1 MNWYTLK
8 DVENIDSPA
17 LLVYKDRVQ
26 HNIRHVLTMVK
37 DPAQL
42 RPHVKTNK
50 MAEVCKMM
58 MDAGIKKFK
67 AASIAEAE
75 MLGMVGAEDVLL
87 AYQPVKP
94 KFLRLLKLI
103 SAYPGTK
110 YSCLIDN
117 IDSAR
122 MFSARI
128 ESGLTGIGSV
138 SVRIQSGLTVFID
151 LNVGMNRTGIKP
163 ALAYD
168 LFKELPDLPGIE
180 FGGFH
185 AYDGHIRDYDLTERT
200 AHCDRD
206 FKEAEELRNR
216 MNQEGYGLPLL
227 VAGGSPT
234 FAIHSAKRNT
244 ECCPGT
250 FIFWDKGY
258 HDALPEQDFQYAALV
273 LSRVISLPDENKI
286 CIDLGH
292 KSVAS
297 ENDLQKRVYF
307 LNHPDLKPSGQSE
320 EHMVI
325 ETGKGHSFKIGD
337 VLYALP
343 IHICPT
349 VALYDHALI
358 VEEGDVTD
366 SWKVIARDRRINY

>member
-1 MNWYTLK
+1 MNWYTIN
-8 DVENIDSPA
+8 DVENVDSPA
-17 LLVYKDRVQ
+17 LVVYRDRVQ
-26 HNIRHVLTMVK
+26 QNIRNVLAMVN

-50 MAEVCKMM
+50 MAEVCRMM
-58 MDAGIKKFK
+58 LEAGIKKFK
-67 AASIAEAE
+67 AATIAEAE

-103 SAYPGTK
+103 RAYPATK
-110 YSCLIDN
+110 YSCLADN

-122 MFSARI
+122 LFSVLSLA
-128 ESGLTGIGSV
+128 EGISMPV
-138 SVRIQSGLTVFID
+138 CID

-163 ALAYD
+163 DAAFQ
-168 LFKELPDLPGIE
+168 LFQDIQVLTGIE
-180 FGGFH
+180 FKGLH
-185 AYDGHIRDYDLTERT
+185 AYDGHIRDYDLSERI
-200 AHCDRD
+200 AHCSRD
-206 FKEAEELRNR
+206 FKEVEELRSKIQ
-216 MNQEGYGLPLL
+216 QEGYGFPLL
-227 VAGGSPT
+227 IAGGSPT
-234 FAIHSAKRNT
+234 FAIHSTKENA

-273 LSRVISLPDENKI
+273 LTRVISLPDESRI

-297 ENDLQKRVYF
+297 ENELQKRVYF
-307 LNHPDLKPSGQSE
+307 LAHPDLKPSGQSE

-325 ETGKGHSFKIGD
+325 EVGKGHSFKVGD

-349 VALYDHALI
+349 VALYDRAVI
-358 VEEGDVTD
+358 VEDGDVCAI
-366 SWKVIARDRRINY
+366 WKVNARDRQINY

>member
-1 MNWYTLK
+1 MNWYTIK

-17 LLVYKDRVQ
+17 LVVYKDQVE
-26 HNIRHVLTMVK
+26 HNIRKVLTMVN

-50 MAEVCKMM
+50 MLEVCKMM
-58 MDAGIKKFK
+58 RDSGIRKFK

-75 MLGMVGAEDVLL
+75 MLGMAGAEDVIL

-94 KFLRLLKLI
+94 KFLRLLKLVD
-103 SAYPGTK
+103 AYPDTK
-110 YSCLIDN
+110 YSCLVDN

-122 MFSARI
+122 MFSD
-128 ESGLTGIGSV
+128 LTKGSM
-138 SVRIQSGLTVFID
+138 SVFID

-163 ALAYD
+163 ASAFD
-168 LFKELPDLPGIE
+168 LFKQLQSLPGID
-180 FGGFH
+180 FKGFH
-185 AYDGHIRDYDLTERT
+185 AYDGHIRDYDLTERI
-200 AHCDRD
+200 AHCERD
-206 FKEAEELRNR
+206 FKEAEDLRKKV
-216 MNQEGYGLPLL
+216 QAEGYGLPLL

-234 FAIHSAKRNT
+234 FAIHSSKQNT

-273 LSRVISLPDENKI
+273 LTRVISLPAEDKI

-307 LNHPDLKPSGQSE
+307 LDHPELKPAGQSE
-320 EHMVI
+320 EHLVI
-325 ETGKGHSFKIGD
+325 EVAKDHSFKIGD
-337 VLYALP
+337 ILYALP

-349 VALYDHALI
+349 VALYDRAVI
-358 VEEGDVTD
+358 IKNGEVCDT
-366 SWKVIARDRRINY
+366 WKVIARDRKINY

>member
-1 MNWYTLK
+1 MNWYTIK

-17 LLVYKDRVQ
+17 LVVYKDRVE
-26 HNIRHVLTMVK
+26 HNIRKVLSMVE

-50 MAEVCKMM
+50 MLEVCKMM
-58 MDAGIKKFK
+58 RNSGIKKFK

-75 MLGMVGAEDVLL
+75 MLGMAGAEDVIL

-103 SAYPGTK
+103 DAYPDTK
-110 YSCLIDN
+110 YSCLVDN

-122 MFSARI
+122 MFSEIVSARI
-128 ESGLTGIGSV
+128 G
-138 SVRIQSGLTVFID
+138 SGLTVFID

-163 ALAYD
+163 AQAFD
-168 LFKELPDLPGIE
+168 LFKELQNLLGIE
-180 FGGFH
+180 FKGLH
-185 AYDGHIRDYDLTERT
+185 AYDGHIRDYDLAERI

-206 FKEAEELRNR
+206 FKEAEELRNKI
-216 MNQEGYGLPLL
+216 QSEGYSLPLL
-227 VAGGSPT
+227 VAGGTPT
-234 FAIHSAKRNT
+234 FAIHSSKQNT

-258 HDALPEQDFQYAALV
+258 HDALPEQEFQYAGLV
-273 LSRVISLPDENKI
+273 LTRVISLPAEDKI

-292 KSVAS
+292 KSIAS

-307 LNHPDLKPSGQSE
+307 LNHPERKSLGQSE
-320 EHMVI
+320 EHLVI
-325 ETGKGHSFKIGD
+325 EVAKGHNFKIGD
-337 VLYALP
+337 ILYALP

-349 VALYDHALI
+349 VALYDRAVI
-358 VEEGDVTD
+358 INDGEVCET
-366 SWKVIARDRRINY
+366 WKVIARDRQINY

>member
-1 MNWYTLK
+1 MNWYTIK
-8 DVENIDSPA
+8 DVDNIDSPA
-17 LLVYKDRVQ
+17 LVVYKDRVE
-26 HNIRHVLTMVK
+26 HNIRKVLSMVK

-50 MAEVCKMM
+50 MLEVCKMM
-58 MDAGIKKFK
+58 RNSGIRKFK

-75 MLGMVGAEDVLL
+75 MLGMAGAEDVIL

-103 SAYPGTK
+103 DAYPATK
-110 YSCLIDN
+110 YSCLVDN

-122 MFSARI
+122 MFSELMSARTR
-128 ESGLTGIGSV
+128 SGLS
-138 SVRIQSGLTVFID
+138 VFID
-151 LNVGMNRTGIKP
+151 LNVGMNRTGIIP
-163 ALAYD
+163 AQAYD
-168 LFKELPDLPGIE
+168 LFKELQKLPGIE
-180 FGGFH
+180 FKGFH
-185 AYDGHIRDYDLTERT
+185 AYDGHIRDYDLSERI

-206 FKEAEELRNR
+206 FKEAEELRNKI
-216 MNQEGYGLPLL
+216 QSEGYSLPLL
-227 VAGGSPT
+227 VAGGTPT
-234 FAIHSAKRNT
+234 FAIHSSKRNT

-273 LSRVISLPDENKI
+273 LTRVISLPDEGKI

-292 KSVAS
+292 KSIAS

-307 LNHPDLKPSGQSE
+307 LNHPELKPLGQSE
-320 EHMVI
+320 EHLVI
-325 ETGKGHSFKIGD
+325 EVDKGHNFKIGD
-337 VLYALP
+337 ILYALP

-349 VALYDHALI
+349 VALYDRAVI
-358 VEEGDVTD
+358 VNDGEVCDT
-366 SWKVIARDRRINY
+366 WKVIARDRQINY

>member
-1 MNWYTLK
+1 MNWYTIK

-17 LLVYKDRVQ
+17 LVVYKDRVE
-26 HNIRHVLTMVK
+26 HNIRKVLAMVN

-50 MAEVCKMM
+50 MLEVCKMM
-58 MDAGIKKFK
+58 RDSGIRKFK

-75 MLGMVGAEDVLL
+75 MLGMAGAEDVIL

-103 SAYPGTK
+103 DAYPDTK
-110 YSCLIDN
+110 YSCLADN
-117 IDSAR
+117 IDSTR
-122 MFSARI
+122 MFS
-128 ESGLTGIGSV
+128 ELLSG
-138 SVRIQSGLTVFID
+138 RNRSGQGLSVFID

-163 ALAYD
+163 ALAFD
-168 LFKELPDLPGIE
+168 LFKELQNLPGIE
-180 FGGFH
+180 FKGFH
-185 AYDGHIRDYDLTERT
+185 AYDGHIRDYDLAERI

-206 FKEAEELRNR
+206 FKEAEELRNKI
-216 MNQEGYGLPLL
+216 QSEGYGLPLL

-234 FAIHSAKRNT
+234 FAIHSSKQNT

-258 HDALPEQDFQYAALV
+258 HDALPEQDFQYAGLV
-273 LSRVISLPDENKI
+273 LTRVISLPAEDKI

-292 KSVAS
+292 KSIAS

-307 LNHPDLKPSGQSE
+307 LDHPELKPMGQSE
-320 EHMVI
+320 EHLVI
-325 ETGKGHSFKIGD
+325 EVAKDHNFKIGD
-337 VLYALP
+337 ILYALP

-349 VALYDHALI
+349 VALYDHAVI
-358 VEEGDVTD
+358 IKDGEVCDT
-366 SWKVIARDRRINY
+366 WKVIARDRQINY

>member
-1 MNWYTLK
+1 MNWYTIK

-17 LLVYKDRVQ
+17 LVVYKDRVE
-26 HNIRHVLTMVK
+26 HNIRKVLSMVK

-50 MAEVCKMM
+50 MLEVCKMM
-58 MDAGIKKFK
+58 RESGISKFK

-75 MLGMVGAEDVLL
+75 MLGMAGAEDVIL

-103 SAYPGTK
+103 DAYPGTK
-110 YSCLIDN
+110 YSCLVDN
-117 IDSAR
+117 IESAR
-122 MFSARI
+122 MFS
-128 ESGLTGIGSV
+128 ELV
-138 SVRIQSGLTVFID
+138 SDSLPVFID

-168 LFKELPDLPGIE
+168 LYKDLQNLPGIE
-180 FGGFH
+180 FKGFH
-185 AYDGHIRDYDLTERT
+185 AYDGHIRDYDLAERI

-206 FKEAEELRNR
+206 FKEAEELINKI
-216 MNQEGYGLPLL
+216 NAEDFGLPLL
-227 VAGGSPT
+227 VAGGTPT
-234 FAIHSAKRNT
+234 FAIHSSKQNT

-258 HDALPEQDFQYAALV
+258 HDALPEQDFQYAGLV
-273 LSRVISLPDENKI
+273 LTRVISLPAEDKI

-292 KSVAS
+292 KSIAS

-307 LNHPDLKPSGQSE
+307 LDHPELKPMGQSE
-320 EHMVI
+320 EHLVI
-325 ETGKGHSFKIGD
+325 EVAKEHNFKIGD
-337 VLYALP
+337 ILYALP

-349 VALYDHALI
+349 VALYDRAVI
-358 VEEGDVTD
+358 IKDGEVCDT
-366 SWKVIARDRRINY
+366 WKVIARDRQINY